1 MAGTEERHSDRQ
13 MGELARPFVGRER
26 ELAEL
31 VAALERAPS
40 GHGAVFL
47 ITGEAGIGKSRLME
61 LAAARAQKLGLRVLA
76 GRCWDGGGAPA
87 YWPWVQVVRAA
98 GGDFD
103 RLTAASQP
111 PDAERRQP
119 SAHLRDLDP
128 DEARFRLFD
137 AIGLFLG
144 DVARAEPVLVM
155 LDDLHAA
162 DEPSLLL
169 MRFLATALAEHPV
182 VVVGS
187 YREGE
192 PRVLERAE
200 LFGEFARVG
209 RRIPLR
215 GLSAEDIVA
224 YTAMVSGAPA
234 SSEVAV
240 RLRDATGGNPFFL
253 GEVVRAL
260 IAEGRLDTADE
271 AAMRRLPEEVRALIR
286 RRLSGLTSE
295 AVATLRLS
303 AVLGRDLDLRV
314 LAEASTL
321 SVERLADVLAEAVR
335 AGVLTE
341 DAELRG
347 AYVFSHDLVR
357 ETLYED
363 ILPGQRMD
371 LHRTAGTSLER
382 AFHDDLGPHLAG
394 IAYHFAQAAP
404 LGEVEPAIEYSSRAA
419 DRAAAV
425 LAYEDAAALYQQALR
440 LLPAGDA
447 ERERRCELL
456 LRLGD
461 VEARVGDTEAS
472 RQAFEEVA
480 DLARR
485 AGDATTLARAAFAHV
500 SGAAPVRFGFGGL
513 MVTSIFDTG
522 TRGIQLLEEAERS
535 LPPGD
540 SSLRARIL
548 ARLAAERYLFPQF
561 ESSRTIADEAVN
573 MSLRVG
579 DPGALV
585 EALLGRHWATLTPD
599 TTADRLANAQEML
612 LVATGAGDEEAAFIA
627 RHARV
632 HCLLELCDVPGVD
645 AELAAM
651 AQLAAAIRQ
660 PFYLWHEASLHA
672 MRAFLDGRLD
682 EAERRVRE
690 AYEIG
695 RVRESEYVEYL
706 FEDAQML
713 AIRWA
718 RGDMQGV
725 RERIGWHG
733 DEYPDIPRWRNA
745 LVAAELGDEPASRA
759 ELERHARHE
768 FASLPRD
775 GLWILHLCALAQAA
789 ALVRD
794 ERRADMLYGLLAPFA
809 DRNAISVSTLP
820 FGPVALRLGM
830 LATVLERWDDA
841 EQQFTTALER
851 CEALGAR
858 AIRAM
863 VLAEHARMLLARRSA
878 GDDDRAL
885 TALAEAGAIC
895 DELGMP
901 GIRDRVRALEPS
913 GRPAAPA
920 ADGRP
925 VFRREGEYWTIRFE
939 SETARLAD
947 RKGLGYLAQLITSN
961 GREIH
966 VLELLGAPAGESD
979 EPVLDQRAKDEYRQ
993 RLRDLGEDLDEARSW
1008 NDPERASKIEEE
1020 IDALTDELGRALGLA
1035 GRDRPLSSG
1044 AERARI
1050 SVTKAIRGAVRLIGA
1065 ECPELGRHLEAS
1077 IHTGRFC
1084 SYAPPGARPP
1094 RWEL

>member
-1 MAGTEERHSDRQ
+1 MAGIEERDKQ
-13 MGELARPFVGRER
+13 AELARPFVGRER

-31 VAALERAPS
+31 VASLERAPS

-47 ITGEAGIGKSRLME
+47 ITGEPGIGKSRLME
-61 LAAARAQKLGLRVLA
+61 LVAARAQTLGWRVLA

-119 SAHLRDLDP
+119 SAHLRNLDP

-144 DVARAEPVLVM
+144 EVARTEPVLVM

-169 MRFLATALAEHPV
+169 LRFVATALAEQPV
-182 VVVGS
+182 VVLGS

-224 YTAMVSGAPA
+224 YMAMVSGRPA
-234 SSEVAV
+234 SGEVAV

-260 IAEGRLDTADE
+260 IAEGRLDAADD
-271 AAMRRLPEEVRALIR
+271 AAMHRLPEEVRALIR
-286 RRLSGLTSE
+286 RRLAGLSRE
-295 AVATLRLS
+295 AIATLRLS
-303 AVLGRDLDLRV
+303 AVLGRDVDLRV
-314 LAEASTL
+314 LTEATTL
-321 SVERLADVLAEAVR
+321 SIERLADVLAEAVR

-341 DAELRG
+341 DTELRG
-347 AYVFSHDLVR
+347 VYVFSHDLVR

-363 ILPGQRMD
+363 VLPGERMD
-371 LHRTAGTSLER
+371 LHRTAATSLEH
-382 AFHDDLGPHLAG
+382 AFRDDLGPHLAA

-404 LGEVEPAIEYSSRAA
+404 LGEVEPAIRYSSQAG

-425 LAYEDAAALYQQALR
+425 LAYEDAAMLYQQALR
-440 LLPAGDA
+440 LLPAGET

-461 VEARVGDTEAS
+461 VQARVGDTEAS

-480 DLARR
+480 DLARG

-522 TRGIQLLEEAERS
+522 TRGIQLLEEADRS

-548 ARLAAERYLFPQF
+548 ARLAAEMYLFPQL
-561 ESSRTIADEAVN
+561 ETTRAIADEAVD

-612 LVATGAGDEEAAFIA
+612 MVATGAGDEEAAFIA

-632 HCLLELCDVPGVD
+632 HCFLELCDVSGVD

-651 AQLAAAIRQ
+651 AQLAAQIRQ

-672 MRAFLDGRLD
+672 MRALLDGRLH

-690 AYEIG
+690 AHQIG

-706 FEDAQML
+706 LEDAQML

-718 RGDMQGV
+718 QGRLQDV
-725 RERIGWHG
+725 RDRIGWHG
-733 DEYPDIPRWRNA
+733 EQYPDIPRWRNA
-745 LVAAELGDEPASRA
+745 LLAAELGDEPAARA
-759 ELERHARHE
+759 ELERHARHD
-768 FASLPRD
+768 FADLPRD
-775 GLWILHLCALAQAA
+775 GLWMLHVSALAQAA
-789 ALVRD
+789 VVARD
-794 ERRADMLYGLLAPFA
+794 ERRADALFGLLAPFA
-809 DRNAISVSTLP
+809 DRNAISISTLP

-830 LATVLERWDDA
+830 LSTVLERWEEA
-841 EQQFTTALER
+841 ERQFDMASER

-863 VLAEHARMLLARRSA
+863 VLAEHARMLLSRRSS

-885 TALAEAGAIC
+885 PMQTEAAAIC

-913 GRPAAPA
+913 STRPAPA
-920 ADGRP
+920 ERS
-925 VFRREGEYWTIRFE
+925 VFRREGEYWTIGFGT
-939 SETARLAD
+939 ETARLAD
-947 RKGLGYLAQLITSN
+947 RKGLGYLAQLLAAN

-966 VLELLGAPAGESD
+966 VLELLGAPAGEAD
-979 EPVLDQRAKDEYRQ
+979 EPVLDARAKDEYRQ
-993 RLRDLGEDLDEARSW
+993 RLRDLGEDLEEARSW
-1008 NDPERASKIEEE
+1008 NDPERATKIQEE
-1020 IDALTDELGRALGLA
+1020 IDGLTDELAHALGLF
-1035 GRDRPLSSG
+1035 GRDRPLSSP

-1050 SVTKAIRGAVRLIGA
+1050 SVTKAIRAVVRLIGA
-1065 ECPELGRHLEAS
+1065 NCPELGRHLEAS
-1077 IHTGRFC
+1077 IRTGRFC
-1084 SYAPPGARPP
+1084 SYAPPGASPP